1 MHEPTELQDHLP
13 ERRTE
18 TSVLLQMVSS
28 MHQDIKE
35 SHEAIKALDS
45 RLTRHMNDET
55 LELATEVAKM
65 MSAAFPEGDPTGHRK
80 IHEADIE
87 RAKSKAAF
95 WKKMAEEIIKYG
107 LIGFLS
113 WMCFAVWAA
122 FLKGPMK

>member
-1 MHEPTELQDHLP
+1 MHEPTELQEHLP
-13 ERRTE
+13 EHRTE

-35 SHEAIKALDS
+35 SHEAIKALDA
-45 RLTRHMNDET
+45 RLTTHMNEET

-65 MSAAFPEGDPTGHRK
+65 MSAAFPEGDPIGHRK

-113 WMCFAVWAA
+113 WLAIAGWSALVQ
-122 FLKGPMK
+122 GPHK